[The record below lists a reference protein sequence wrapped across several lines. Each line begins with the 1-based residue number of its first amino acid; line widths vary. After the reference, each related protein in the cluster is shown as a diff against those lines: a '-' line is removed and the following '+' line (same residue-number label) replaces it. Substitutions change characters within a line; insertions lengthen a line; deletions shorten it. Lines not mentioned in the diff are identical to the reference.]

1 MNNQKIILAVDDE
14 PHMLRLLEISLKQ
27 AGYKPVLA
35 RDGKEAL
42 EVMRNQTIDLV
53 VSDLHM
59 PSMNGLELLKHIRQ
73 DNETLPFIMVTAM
86 GEIKTA
92 VEAMKAGAA
101 DYILRPFDLETLEIA
116 IAKAL
121 SVKRLTLENT
131 YLKAA
136 SDGASKDAVGSGL
149 IGQSTPMLALKQL
162 ISQVAPEK
170 ATVFII
176 GETGTGKELVAKAIH
191 QASPRKNG
199 LFVAVNCAAI
209 PSEMLES
216 ELFGHEKG
224 AFTGAV
230 KERIGKFELADGGTL
245 FLDELTEMPI
255 HLQAKLLRAL
265 QEGIVEKL
273 GGNKQI
279 HLDIRL
285 LAATNRDPMQAV
297 KEGKL
302 REDLYYRLNVFQL
315 NVPPLRERGLDVR
328 LLAQH
333 FLSRHI
339 DEATAYISDE
349 ALTVLQAYPWPGNV
363 RELENVLERAVIL
376 SGKKTVQHNHLPADI
391 QHHATHSIP
400 TAMLEN
406 GLHVSPILATNNSL
420 SIPKKTAQIEK
431 EMICAALEATHG
443 NKAKAAKLLEIS
455 ERSLWNKLETYQ
467 LK

>member
-1 MNNQKIILAVDDE
+1 MENSKTILAVDDE

-35 RDGKEAL
+35 TDGKEAL
-42 EVMRNQTIDLV
+42 QVIKNQTIDLV

-59 PSMNGLELLKHIRQ
+59 PSMNGLDLLKHIRQ
-73 DNETLPFIMVTAM
+73 LSENLPFIMVTAQ

-92 VEAMKAGAA
+92 VEAMKLGAA

-121 SVKRLTLENT
+121 SVKRLNQENV
-131 YLKAA
+131 YLKENSVVAH
-136 SDGASKDAVGSGL
+136 DRL
-149 IGQSTPMLALKQL
+149 IGESAPMQALKKL
-162 ISQVAPEK
+162 IAQVAPEK
-170 ATVFII
+170 ATVLIT

-191 QASPRKNG
+191 QASPRKDA

-245 FLDELTEMPI
+245 FLDEITEMPI
-255 HLQAKLLRAL
+255 QLQAKLLRAL
-265 QEGIVEKL
+265 QEGVIEKL
-273 GGNKQI
+273 GSNRQI
-279 HLDIRL
+279 HLDIRVVV
-285 LAATNRDPMQAV
+285 ATNRAPMQAM

-302 REDLYYRLNVFQL
+302 REDLYYRLNVFAL
-315 NVPPLRERGLDVR
+315 NAPALRERFGDIT
-328 LLAQH
+328 LLTNYFVGCHHTQI
-333 FLSRHI
+333 SQ
-339 DEATAYISDE
+339 EAMQQLVAY
-349 ALTVLQAYPWPGNV
+349 TWPGNV

-376 SGKKTVQHNHLPADI
+376 AGRTTILPQHLPSDI
-391 QHHATHSIP
+391 QTDALQT
-400 TAMLEN
+400 
-406 GLHVSPILATNNSL
+406 PIHETSLAPL
-420 SIPKKTAQIEK
+420 SIPLLTEQLEKKLIAEALAQ
-431 EMICAALEATHG
+431 CG
-443 NKAKAAKLLEIS
+443 DNKAKAAKLLEIS
-455 ERSLWNKLETYQ
+455 ERSLWYKLEQYH

>member
-1 MNNQKIILAVDDE
+1 METQKIILAVDDE

-35 RDGKEAL
+35 RDAKEAL
-42 EVMRNQTIDLV
+42 QVIKTQTIDLV

-59 PSMNGLELLKHIRQ
+59 PGMSGLDLFRQIRQ
-73 DNETLPFIMVTAM
+73 DNENLPFMMVTAQ

-92 VEAMKAGAA
+92 VEAMKLGAT

-121 SVKRLTLENT
+121 SVKRLNQENA
-131 YLKAA
+131 YLKENSAA
-136 SDGASKDAVGSGL
+136 ADDGL
-149 IGQSTPMLALKQL
+149 IGQSAPMQALKTL

-170 ATVFII
+170 ATVLIT

-191 QASPRKNG
+191 QTSPRKKA
-199 LFVAVNCAAI
+199 LFVALNCAAI

-245 FLDELTEMPI
+245 FLDEITEMPI

-265 QEGIVEKL
+265 QEGVIEKV
-273 GGNKQI
+273 GGNRQI
-279 HLDIRL
+279 HLDIRVV
-285 LAATNRDPMQAV
+285 AATNRDPMLAV

-302 REDLYYRLNVFQL
+302 REDLYYRLNVFAL
-315 NVPPLRERGLDVR
+315 NVPALRERFGDIA
-328 LLAQH
+328 LLTHYFVARHHAQ
-333 FLSRHI
+333 
-339 DEATAYISDE
+339 ISEE
-349 ALTVLQAYPWPGNV
+349 ALQRLVAYGWPGNV

-376 SGKKTVQHNHLPADI
+376 AGRTTILPQHLPADI
-391 QHHATHSIP
+391 QNDALRTNTDAASGSSFSIP
-400 TAMLEN
+400 QLTEQLEKK
-406 GLHVSPILATNNSL
+406 LIVEALA
-420 SIPKKTAQIEK
+420 Q
-431 EMICAALEATHG
+431 CRG

-455 ERSLWNKLETYQ
+455 ERSLWYKLEQYQ